1 MTVVTTSRKPLPEV
15 RTLARDLAFAIGGD
29 YVTRGK
35 AGMHDLLAPD
45 QPLVI
50 VSKAGSYF
58 SLQIFSSDEPGPS
71 VDITVRS
78 FTVEERAGAIA
89 RGIFTSEGSIYETL
103 KDYIEPL
110 FIDKDLP
117 GRHQIAFDGRQRKRY
132 TLEVVP

>member
-15 RTLARDLAFAIGGD
+15 RTLARDLAFAIGGE

-50 VSKAGSYF
+50 VAKAGSYF
-58 SLQIFSSDEPGPS
+58 SIQIFSGDRDP
-71 VDITVRS
+71 VDITIRS
-78 FTVEERAGAIA
+78 FRVEERAGAIA
-89 RGIFTSEGSIYETL
+89 RGVFVSEGSACEAL
-103 KDYIEPL
+103 RDYIEPI

-117 GRHQIAFDGRQRKRY
+117 GRHQIVFDGRQRRRY